1 MFQVHLEYS
10 MVHQKFN
17 IIQTLQNQ
25 SKNAVKHS
33 AIRNKYGKNWQ
44 ELTKNGKEVQMTTQ
58 FSNNLIL

>member
-1 MFQVHLEYS
+1 

-17 IIQTLQNQ
+17 IIQTSQNQ